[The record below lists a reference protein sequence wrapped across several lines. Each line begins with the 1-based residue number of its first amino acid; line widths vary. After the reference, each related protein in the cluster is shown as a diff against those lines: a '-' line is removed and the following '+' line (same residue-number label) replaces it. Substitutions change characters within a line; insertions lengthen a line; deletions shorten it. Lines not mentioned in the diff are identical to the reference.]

1 MIRLLSLSQ
10 CVIASLAFGLGLTSA
25 LAADYKWDFA
35 NEYQAS
41 SMHGEGDAYFA
52 EKLQKLSSG
61 KIELTLHM
69 GGALGYKSKDH
80 FDAVG
85 DGAIPLADSYTGAWQ
100 GFDPI
105 FTMPALPFLAATVE
119 EAYALYQ
126 AAKPDYEKTFAA
138 NNQKLLYATA
148 WPPSGMWGKKP
159 LDSSDAIQNLRIRS
173 YDPNGTKTLVAAG
186 AAPIQL
192 SWADVVPQLSTGGI
206 DAVLTSAEGGVNA
219 KFWEHLNHFT
229 EINYAMPLSMVHI
242 NLDVYNALSD
252 DLKKA
257 VDEAAAATEKF
268 NWDALVDRRKNNY
281 KTMSENGVTVVTG
294 VSKDYLD
301 FLTKSGQVALNDWL
315 EKMGE
320 RGEKIITDY
329 QQRAGK

>member
-1 MIRLLSLSQ
+1 MTTLKSMLRLASAALFALSPA
-10 CVIASLAFGLGLTSA
+10 IAIT
-25 LAADYKWDFA
+25 ADYNWDIA

-41 SMHGEGDAYFA
+41 SIHGEGDAYFA
-52 EKLQKLSSG
+52 AKLKELSG
-61 KIELTLHM
+61 GRIELTLHM

-126 AAKPDYEKTFAA
+126 AAKPEYEKVFAE

-159 LDSSDAIQNLRIRS
+159 LDSAEAINNLKIRT
-173 YDPNGTKTLVAAG
+173 YDPNGTKTLVAAN

-192 SWADVVPQLSTGGI
+192 SWTDVVPQLSTGGI

-229 EINYAMPLSMVHI
+229 EINYALPLSMVHM
-242 NLDVYNALSD
+242 NLDEYNALSD
-252 DLKKA
+252 DLKQA

-268 NWDALVDRRKNNY
+268 NWDGLVNRRKNNY
-281 KTMSENGVTVVTG
+281 ATMQENGVTVVTD
-294 VSKDYLD
+294 VSPEYLA
-301 FLTKSGQVALNDWL
+301 FLAKAGEVALNDWL

-320 RGEKIITDY
+320 RGEKIIADY
-329 QQRAGK
+329 KQRTGK

>member
-1 MIRLLSLSQ
+1 MTKSMLQL
-10 CVIASLAFGLGLTSA
+10 A
-25 LAADYKWDFA
+25 LAAVFTLGSMIASAADYNWDIA

-41 SMHGEGDAYFA
+41 SIHGEGDAYFA
-52 EKLQKLSSG
+52 EKLKELSGG

-85 DGAIPLADSYTGAWQ
+85 DGAIQLADSYTGAWQ

-126 AAKPDYEKTFAA
+126 AAKPEYEKVFAD

-148 WPPSGMWGKKP
+148 WPPSGLWGKKP
-159 LDSSDAIQNLRIRS
+159 LDSAEAIQNLRIRT
-173 YDPNGTKTLVAAG
+173 YDPNGTKTLAAAD

-219 KFWEHLNHFT
+219 KFWEHLDHFT
-229 EINYAMPLSMVHI
+229 EINYAMPLSMVHM
-242 NLDVYNALSD
+242 NLDIYNDLPD

-257 VDEAAAATEKF
+257 VDEASTATEKF
-268 NWDALVDRRKNNY
+268 NWDGLTDRRANNY
-281 KTMSENGVTVVTG
+281 KTMQENGMTVVTG
-294 VSKDYLD
+294 VSKEYLD
-301 FLTKSGQVALNDWL
+301 FLAKAGEGALNDWL

-320 RGEKIITDY
+320 RGAKIIADY
-329 QQRAGK
+329 KQRTGK